1 MTIQYGTPMVM
12 SLVARRLSVVLLE
25 TTKLMTM
32 TSLRTVRF
40 FTHQS
45 FWGRWVAG
53 AGHLVLLVD
62 CSRHRHPSVDTMDL
76 TSKFLK
82 VRLVTWHIN
91 RTIDIHSTSS
101 SVTSLGHLIE

>member
-40 FTHQS
+40 FTFRFRHQS

-62 CSRHRHPSVDTMDL
+62 CSRHRHPSVDI
-76 TSKFLK
+76 F
-82 VRLVTWHIN
+82 RL
-91 RTIDIHSTSS
+91 DGSY
-101 SVTSLGHLIE
+101 L